1 MIIKIKERLHHLCQ
15 LKLITNW
22 VFLESYNV
30 SDVNYILQSRYKAL
44 QHRIKKLM
52 ITWSVGVHGV
62 VSGVVALVVD
72 ASDFRVQVNSFL
84 KIDADQVV
92 AEIRKL

>member
-1 MIIKIKERLHHLCQ
+1 
-15 LKLITNW
+15 
-22 VFLESYNV
+22 
-30 SDVNYILQSRYKAL
+30 
-44 QHRIKKLM
+44 M

-62 VSGVVALVVD
+62 VAGVVALVVD